1 MAKQKS
7 GLGKGLGAL
16 FNDAS
21 SYASNENRSAEAEE
35 SKQKVAK
42 QAASTE
48 KEVTPS
54 VTEPSAPETQTEEVE
69 TKPSA
74 DIYISEDAIEHAKV
88 VERAARPVANSSTA
102 KKAPSSKRATPVA
115 ARPKGDK
122 NQPSESPSKAQSSPK
137 TGTSSSK
144 ANNPLKS
151 APVAPA
157 AKSVKNDEKGMV
169 GEVLLAQVHPN
180 PNQPRTNFKPE
191 EIEELANSIKRH
203 GLLQPILVRK
213 TGDGYEI
220 IAGERRWQACR
231 SLGMETIPVRFW
243 LADDTEAFEAALVE
257 NIQRSDLNPI
267 EEAYGYKRLMERKGM
282 TQSEVAQTVSKGRST
297 IANALR
303 LLDLPEEA
311 QQLLFEEKIT
321 AGHARAILS
330 VPTLEGKKSLTNKLM
345 EEKLSVRETEAIAR
359 LLAGREKAA
368 STPSSRVPTPQS
380 FKKAARSMSKILE
393 LPVRVKTVQGKNKIE
408 IQFKDEDE
416 LQRVVAVLSEHKN

>member
-21 SYASNENRSAEAEE
+21 SYASNENRSTEAEE

-42 QAASTE
+42 QAVSTE

-54 VTEPSAPETQTEEVE
+54 VTEPSAPEMQTEETA

-88 VERAARPVANSSTA
+88 VERAARPVANSSA
-102 KKAPSSKRATPVA
+102 VKKAPSSKRATPVA

-122 NQPSESPSKAQSSPK
+122 NQPSESPSKAQSLPK
-137 TGTSSSK
+137 TGASSSK

-157 AKSVKNDEKGMV
+157 VKSVKNDEKGMV

>member
-21 SYASNENRSAEAEE
+21 SYVSNENRSTEAEE

-42 QAASTE
+42 QAVSTE

-54 VTEPSAPETQTEEVE
+54 VTEPSAPEMQTEETA

-88 VERAARPVANSSTA
+88 VERAARPVANSSA
-102 KKAPSSKRATPVA
+102 VKKAPSSKRATPVA
-115 ARPKGDK
+115 ARLKGDK
-122 NQPSESPSKAQSSPK
+122 NQPSESPSKAQSLPK
-137 TGTSSSK
+137 TGASSSK